1 MKKISIITVCY
12 NSAGTICR
20 TFNSVLGQSYPNIE
34 YWVIDGRSS
43 DGTIDVI
50 KEYEPKFKGK
60 MHWISEED
68 HGIYDAMNKGIKL
81 STGELIGILNSD
93 DYYEPDAVRK
103 MVDSMTNE
111 AYQILYGAMRAWKN
125 GVEESISISS
135 HLFLRERMI
144 NHPACFVTKAV
155 YDRFGDFD
163 VTYKSVADYDFML
176 RMFEH
181 KEIHFIPVYDL
192 IVNFTLGG
200 MCSTDEAY
208 EELMKMRSVHGLLSK
223 RQYRTFQWKS
233 RLHQLAQGLR
243 GN

>member
-1 MKKISIITVCY
+1 
-12 NSAGTICR
+12 
-20 TFNSVLGQSYPNIE
+20 
-34 YWVIDGRSS
+34 
-43 DGTIDVI
+43 
-50 KEYEPKFKGK
+50 
-60 MHWISEED
+60 
-68 HGIYDAMNKGIKL
+68 
-81 STGELIGILNSD
+81 
-93 DYYEPDAVRK
+93 
-103 MVDSMTNE
+103 
-111 AYQILYGAMRAWKN
+111 
-125 GVEESISISS
+125 
-135 HLFLRERMI
+135 MI